1 MNRIFPLQL
10 IPQRGRG
17 YLYALLAFVLIA
29 SLWNVLAAMHAVSG
43 ISDVIRKLFAAAVLL
58 GAVAG
63 AVQMNSL
70 ARAGQMLGSQQVLE
84 TLWRALVRAAVLELS
99 LIWVALCVAMS
110 FLLASRASTLPWPA
124 GTALISLSLS
134 LGAIAVHRRGSMAA
148 RGLGW
153 LADGFGAAVIL
164 VLFGF
169 GAATIL
175 DIVATWPLPLLWLL
189 ALSWPALAL
198 SLVLNRSLTLDA
210 FRADRDA
217 GQGPK
222 PSSWK
227 SELRRFSPLDASGW
241 RLSIGAAAPRPE
253 TGPRVAWLFYLGLP
267 LYIYLRD
274 LTPLAWNEA
283 ADARHLIS
291 VAGFCFIMTMTL
303 MVRDLHWRAML
314 LPGGWRHGRIASDI
328 FSATLKA
335 QYAMLAIAAIFSLGM
350 DHLVRGIAFEQALQT
365 VTNHVLMMATVPFAI
380 SVALVLRALPR
391 PNWVRTGI
399 ALVLCACWLY
409 TRFVVGYANLPRWNT
424 DGLTCAAILLGM
436 SWLTLRLANRMW
448 TAEKL
453 IACGRGTT

>member
-17 YLYALLAFVLIA
+17 YLYALLAFVLVA

-58 GAVAG
+58 GAVTG
-63 AVQMNSL
+63 AMQMKSL
-70 ARAGQMLGSQQVLE
+70 ARAGQFLGSQQVPDA
-84 TLWRALVRAAVLELS
+84 LWRAWVRAAVLELS
-99 LIWVALCVAMS
+99 LIWVALCAAMS
-110 FLLASRASTLPWPA
+110 ALLASRASTLPWPEGA
-124 GTALISLSLS
+124 ALISLSLS
-134 LGAIAVHRRGSMAA
+134 LGAIAVHQRGSMAA

-153 LADGFGAAVIL
+153 LANDFGAAVIL

-175 DIVATWPLPLLWLL
+175 DIVATWPPPLLWLL

-217 GQGPK
+217 GGGPK

-227 SELRRFSPLDASGW
+227 SELRRLSPLDAASW
-241 RLSIGAAAPRPE
+241 KWSIGAAAPKPE
-253 TGPRVAWLFYLGLP
+253 TGPRLAWLTYLGLP
-267 LYIYLRD
+267 LYVYMGD
-274 LTPLAWNEA
+274 FTPLVWNEA
-283 ADARHLIS
+283 ADVRHLMSI
-291 VAGFCFIMTMTL
+291 AGFGITMTMPL
-303 MVRDLHWRAML
+303 LVRDLHWRAML
-314 LPGGWRHGRIASDI
+314 LPGGWQHGRIASDI
-328 FSATLKA
+328 FSTTLKA
-335 QYAMLAIAAIFSLGM
+335 QYAILTIAAIFSLGM

-391 PNWVRTGI
+391 PNSVRI
-399 ALVLCACWLY
+399 AIFLILCACWLY
-409 TRFVVGYANLPRWNT
+409 IRFVVGYSKLPRWNT

-453 IACGRGTT
+453 IACARGSK